1 MHKSVHYLPAMTLM
15 SDREHTLARAISR
28 LAGANPFLPE
38 RVEAEREALGP
49 DFVEAGAA
57 WHARVRPDA
66 YPNLAALD
74 QRASLLAG
82 ALRRKLAAGT
92 QAQGDEALL
101 YEDLVLYVLSTRY
114 LPALQSLVD
123 EPRKATAP
131 VAAYTPF
138 AQDVA
143 HYLDLPGLNPA
154 PEKRPERPAPPGL
167 PTRIDPAHL
176 WALFFQVR
184 RAFHATFTHILGGSL
199 PAARLRA
206 AVWQSIFTHD
216 ARRYRRGLHAR
227 MHDLTTLI
235 TGPSG
240 TGKEL
245 VAQAIGAAR
254 YVPFDPARR
263 AFAEDFTASFYPLH
277 LAGLPATLVESELFG
292 HRRGAFIGAV
302 QDRAGWLET
311 CPALGTVFLDEI
323 GELEP
328 ALQVKLLRVLQAR
341 AFHRIG
347 ETRARSFGGKLIA
360 ATNRNLALE
369 IDAGRFREDLFH
381 RLCDDVIE
389 TPSLAAQL
397 HDSPGELGHLLRVL
411 AARVAGEEEAE
422 ALAAEAEGWI
432 GRHLGPGYA
441 WPGNVRELEQCL
453 RNVMVR
459 GEYRPRRAAPVSG
472 PDDLAAA
479 IQAGALTADEL
490 LRRYSTLV
498 FARTG
503 SYEEAAR
510 RLGLDR
516 RTVKAKVDSGML
528 DALRAGGGE
537 GRRNQGRDD

>member
-1 MHKSVHYLPAMTLM
+1 MSLM
-15 SDREHTLARAISR
+15 SDRERTFARAISR
-28 LAGANPFLPE
+28 LAGANPFLSE

-49 DFVEAGAA
+49 DFVEAGTV
-57 WHARVRPDA
+57 WHARARPDG
-66 YPNLAALD
+66 YPTLAALD

-92 QAQGDEALL
+92 PAQGDEALL

-143 HYLDLPGLNPA
+143 HYLDLPGLNPEPN
-154 PEKRPERPAPPGL
+154 PEKGPERPAPPTL
-167 PTRIDPAHL
+167 PTRNDPAHL

-263 AFAEDFTASFYPLH
+263 AFAEDFTASFFPLH

-292 HRRGAFIGAV
+292 HRRGALTGAV

-311 CPALGTVFLDEI
+311 CPAHGTVFLDEL

-347 ETRARSFGGKLIA
+347 ETRERPFQGKLIA
-360 ATNRNLALE
+360 ATNRDLALE
-369 IDAGRFREDLFH
+369 IDAGRFREDLFY
-381 RLCDDVIE
+381 RLCGDVIE

-397 HDSPGELGHLLRVL
+397 RETPGELGHLLRVL

-459 GEYRPRRAAPVSG
+459 GEYRPRRAAPVTGSE
-472 PDDLAAA
+472 DLAAA
-479 IQAGALTADEL
+479 IRAGALTADEL

-516 RTVKAKVDSGML
+516 RTVKAKVDPGML
-528 DALRAGGGE
+528 EALRAGNG
-537 GRRNQGRDD
+537 QGAER